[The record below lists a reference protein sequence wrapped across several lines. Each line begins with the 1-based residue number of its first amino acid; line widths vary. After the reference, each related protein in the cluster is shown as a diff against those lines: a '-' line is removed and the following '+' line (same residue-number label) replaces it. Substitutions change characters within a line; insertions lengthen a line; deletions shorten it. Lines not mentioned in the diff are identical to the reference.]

1 MTKKDLIN
9 ALEGLADDETV
20 FVQVNYR
27 TKRKDEDFDCYWN
40 TSENVPISKVTIR
53 DIPNR
58 RLCDHR
64 VADLHAD
71 VEIW

>member
-1 MTKKDLIN
+1 MTKKELLKS
-9 ALEGLADDETV
+9 LEELSDDETV

-27 TKRKDEDFDCYWN
+27 TKCKEEDFDCYWN
-40 TSENVPISKVTIR
+40 TSENVHIRAVTIR

-64 VADLHAD
+64 VADLHVD